1 MKNKIMNLAVAMLSL
16 AFLLT
21 GCSEE
26 DFPQPQ
32 QSGAAGTLHIASISI
47 DGQQVKSRAVADDG
61 NQYDFDEYAYNQ
73 SLNSFDEDGDE
84 LVVEYRFG
92 DGNAQVAFI
101 NYKDGNWSFTEASLS
116 ETGSELTNTGTPITI
131 VPGEGKKWKD
141 FVMAIGSNVDK
152 LISPDTYLDVAIV
165 QGNFD
170 KENIRLAADWLY
182 AYSEDGSLTVDTDIK
197 SPTLGAVSAT
207 LKHGFRSLL
216 RLPKS
221 AISIDAPNTYLVNG
235 QNYSVTG
242 LATLWAVMTNEGG
255 TYTFY
260 YPLTQVGSNLQSI
273 ISLQDCPY
281 LTGFKAVLYTTESGQ
296 PGDAGYDAT
305 KVLTLDLPLKAGT
318 ETSIRLE
325 ENYMYPL
332 TLNISPNS
340 SSVTLSGDGLG
351 KPGWGE
357 DEDETTLDNGLNEAQ
372 NELSYA
378 SGSDNNAGTFSVSGP
393 YGLMLLNMWMTGTLD
408 TDAFVATGFSG
419 ATDITDAINPL
430 AQNITI
436 TDDITLPNY
445 DGKSNWTRLGNA
457 DKPYTG
463 TIDGG
468 NYTLTGLLIRGYA
481 TFQGFVGYLGEGGK
495 VKNLTFKDAKV
506 LAFYDCVGIV
516 AGQNRGIVENCHTT
530 GNSLINIFEYIDD
543 VICYVGGIVGFN
555 DGMIS
560 ACINNAEINADGITR
575 IGGVVGLSSQNDV
588 VIACGNT
595 AMVNDEKYSGGIV
608 GENSGTVTASWTQTT
623 NEKNHLGEK
632 PTEERKNGVGYETNE
647 SIITAC
653 HVFSQASSVTAAD
666 ITTMNIA
673 IAAWN
678 ATNSS
683 KAVEYGWKAATTSGQ
698 WPSLAL
704 ITELSDSWPV
714 KEGGF
719 YKIGTDY
726 YTAAGVKVESHGVL
740 FTDGTDYYTAAG
752 KKLESHGVLF
762 TDGTDYYTAAGKK
775 LESLADFYTD
785 GTDYYT
791 AAGVKVEGFALT
803 DGTAT
808 VSTANALLLWN
819 ALAQTDL
826 TLNLTLTADITL
838 PEPAEGG
845 SNWTPVGTDV
855 SNPYTGTIDGG
866 GKTLTGMVINSTE
879 HNQGFVGNL
888 DEGGKVQNLT
898 FADATVISSSAS
910 SIGIV
915 AGINMGTVENCHTIG
930 KVEGEYSSIGGIVG
944 ENGLNAIITNCTNAA
959 TMEGEE
965 VSAGG
970 IAGINWGLV
979 SACINSGELSVTFT
993 ENGNIHLPD
1002 SPNDYSGVGGIVGD
1016 NYGDVIACGN
1026 TGTVNGK
1033 YNSGGIVG
1041 RHDGGSVIASWTQD
1055 TNETDN
1061 DGNAPS
1067 STENGVGNEASGC
1080 IITDCYVFG
1089 SASLVTQESITVM
1102 NAAIETYNS
1111 TASVKCL
1118 YRWEPAT
1125 GGYPTLK
1132 TVTE

>member
-1 MKNKIMNLAVAMLSL
+1 MNLAVAMLSV
-16 AFLLT
+16 AFLQT

-61 NQYDFDEYAYNQ
+61 KRYGFNEYAYNQ
-73 SLNSFDEDGDE
+73 SLNSFAEDGDE
-84 LVVEYRFG
+84 LVVEYCFG
-92 DGNAQVAFI
+92 DVSNHAFI

-116 ETGSELTNTGTPITI
+116 ETEVINTGNPITI
-131 VPGEGKKWKD
+131 VPGEGNDWKD
-141 FVMAIGSNVDK
+141 IVMEIGSNADIY
-152 LISPDTYLDVAIV
+152 LIGAEDAYADVATKLGIV

-182 AYSEDGSLTVDTDIK
+182 ADSRDGSLTVDTDIK

-221 AISIDAPNTYLVNG
+221 AISIDTRNPYLVGG

-242 LATLWAVMTNEGG
+242 LATLWAVMTREDG
-255 TYTFY
+255 TGTTYF
-260 YPLTQVGSNLQSI
+260 PLTQVDSNLQSI
-273 ISLQDCPY
+273 ICMVYWPY

-296 PGDAGYDAT
+296 PGNEGYDAT

-332 TLNISPNS
+332 TLNISPNR

-530 GNSLINIFEYIDD
+530 GNSLINIFDYFDD

-560 ACINNAEINADGITR
+560 ACINNAEINADGVTR
-575 IGGVVGLSSQNDV
+575 IGGVVGLSSRNDV

-653 HVFSQASSVTAAD
+653 HVFSQASSVTAEH

-714 KEGGF
+714 KVEDL
-719 YKIGTDY
+719 YKVGTDL
-726 YTAAGVKVESHGVL
+726 YTADGVKVENHGVL

-762 TDGTDYYTAAGKK
+762 TDGTDYYTAAGEKVDPIGT
-775 LESLADFYTD
+775 DFYTD

-791 AAGVKVEGFALT
+791 SAGVKVEDFALA

-826 TLNLTLTADITL
+826 DLNLTLTADITL

-866 GKTLTGMVINSTE
+866 GYTLTGMVINSTE
-879 HNQGFVGNL
+879 NNQGFVGYL
-888 DEGGKVQNLT
+888 GSAGKVQNLT
-898 FADATVISSSAS
+898 FANATVISSSS
-910 SIGIV
+910 SSGYSIGIV
-915 AGINMGTVENCHTIG
+915 VGYNEGTVENCHTIG
-930 KVEGEYSSIGGIVG
+930 TSSVEGLESVGGIVG
-944 ENGLNAIITNCTNAA
+944 SN
-959 TMEGEE
+959 
-965 VSAGG
+965 S
-970 IAGINWGLV
+970 GLV
-979 SACINSGELSVTFT
+979 FACINSSAVRATVEKNSFELYEFAV
-993 ENGNIHLPD
+993 G
-1002 SPNDYSGVGGIVGD
+1002 GVGGIVGD
-1016 NYGDVIACGN
+1016 NFGDVIACGN
-1026 TGTVNGK
+1026 TGAVNGK

-1041 RHDGGSVIASWTQD
+1041 RHDDGNVIASWTQN
-1055 TNETDN
+1055 TNETHN

-1067 STENGVGNEASGC
+1067 SPENGIGNEASEASGC
-1080 IITDCYVFG
+1080 IITDCYVL
-1089 SASLVTQESITVM
+1089 SEESDVTVSISNM
-1102 NAAIETYNS
+1102 NTAIEEYNS
-1111 TASVKCL
+1111 KASVKCL

>member
-1 MKNKIMNLAVAMLSL
+1 MKNKIMNLAVAMLSV
-16 AFLLT
+16 AFILT

-61 NQYDFDEYAYNQ
+61 NQYDFNEYAYNQ

-84 LVVEYRFG
+84 LLVVYSFSDSPNR
-92 DGNAQVAFI
+92 AFI
-101 NYKDGNWSFTEASLS
+101 NYKDGTWSFTEAQYLG
-116 ETGSELTNTGTPITI
+116 TGSEFTNTGNPITI
-131 VPGEGKKWKD
+131 IPGKDKTWGNLSEMIIASNEGAVLSGD
-141 FVMAIGSNVDK
+141 DDDGA
-152 LISPDTYLDVAIV
+152 YADVATKLGIV

-170 KENIRLAADWLY
+170 KKNIRLAADLLY
-182 AYSEDGSLTVDTDIK
+182 ADSRDGSLTVDTDIK

-207 LKHGFRSLL
+207 LKHVFRSLL

-221 AISIDAPNTYLVNG
+221 DISIDAPNTYLVNG

-242 LATLWAVMTNEGG
+242 LATLWAVMTNEDG
-255 TYTFY
+255 TGTNYF
-260 YPLTQVGSNLQSI
+260 PLTHVDSNLQSI
-273 ISLQDCPY
+273 ISLQDSPN

-305 KVLTLDLPLKAGT
+305 KVLTLDLPLKAGI
-318 ETSIRLE
+318 ETRIRLE

-332 TLNISPNS
+332 TLNISPNR

-357 DEDETTLDNGLNEAQ
+357 DEDETTLDNGLNEAK
-372 NELSYA
+372 NELSYT

-393 YGLMLLNMWMTGTLD
+393 NGLTLLNKWMMEAITTEAFQSAGFTG
-408 TDAFVATGFSG
+408 AN
-419 ATDITDAINPL
+419 DIPADVNPM
-430 AQNITI
+430 AQNITF
-436 TDDITLPNY
+436 TADITLPAPK
-445 DGKSNWTRLGNA
+445 DGESNWTPVGNA

-463 TIDGG
+463 TIDGAG
-468 NYTLTGLLIRGYA
+468 KTLTGMVINSTDRN
-481 TFQGFVGYLGEGGK
+481 QGFVGYLGEGGK
-495 VKNLTFKDAKV
+495 VQNLTFNDAQV
-506 LAFYDCVGIV
+506 TGEINTAIVVGRMV
-516 AGQNRGIVENCHTT
+516 KNSTVENCHTT
-530 GNSLINIFEYIDD
+530 ATSSVKSTIMDSGGL
-543 VICYVGGIVGFN
+543 VGYNRNGI
-555 DGMIS
+555 
-560 ACINNAEINADGITR
+560 ITR
-575 IGGVVGLSSQNDV
+575 CSNAAQVEGPAAI
-588 VIACGNT
+588 
-595 AMVNDEKYSGGIV
+595 GGIV
-608 GENSGTVTASWTQTT
+608 GENYGIVSACTNSGAVSADVFAGGIVGYSDGDVIACRNTGTVSGDKCVGGIVGQYSEGNVTASWTQDT
-623 NEKNHLGEK
+623 NEKDNEGIESSSG
-632 PTEERKNGVGYETNE
+632 NGVGGENGG
-647 SIITAC
+647 SITAC
-653 HVFSQASSVTAAD
+653 YVFGSASAVTAAH

-678 ATNSS
+678 ATDGNT
-683 KAVEYGWKAATTSGQ
+683 AVVYGWQAATSGQ

-726 YTAAGVKVESHGVL
+726 YTA
-740 FTDGTDYYTAAG
+740 T
-752 KKLESHGVLF
+752 
-762 TDGTDYYTAAGKK
+762 
-775 LESLADFYTD
+775 
-785 GTDYYT
+785 
-791 AAGVKVEGFALT
+791 GVKVEGFALA

-819 ALAQTDL
+819 AMAQRDL
-826 TLNLTLTADITL
+826 TLNLTLKANITL
-838 PEPAEGG
+838 PQPAEGG
-845 SNWTPVGTDV
+845 SNWTPVGKDD
-855 SNPYTGTIDGG
+855 PYTGTIDGDG
-866 GKTLTGMVINSTE
+866 HTLTGMVINSTE
-879 HNQGFVGNL
+879 GNQGFVGNL
-888 DEGGKVQNLT
+888 DEGGKVQNFT
-898 FADATVISSSAS
+898 FVNATVISSFAS

-979 SACINSGELSVTFT
+979 SACINSGALSVTFI
-993 ENGNIHLPD
+993 EDDYANLPGGSGD
-1002 SPNDYSGVGGIVGD
+1002 KSGVGGIVGD
-1016 NYGDVIACGN
+1016 NFGDVIACGN
-1026 TGTVNGK
+1026 TGTVDGT

-1041 RHDGGSVIASWTQD
+1041 RHDKGNVIASWTQD

-1061 DGNAPS
+1061 EGNAP
-1067 STENGVGNEASGC
+1067 STENGVGGENGGNIKA
-1080 IITDCYVFG
+1080 YNVFG
-1089 SASLVTQESITVM
+1089 SASAVAEDAVNAM
-1102 NAAIETYNS
+1102 NAAIVAYNNG
-1111 TASVKCL
+1111 ACL
-1118 YRWEPAT
+1118 YRWEPVT

>member
-1 MKNKIMNLAVAMLSL
+1 MKNKIMNLAVAMLSV
-16 AFLLT
+16 AFLQT

-47 DGQQVKSRAVADDG
+47 DGQQVKTRAVADDG
-61 NQYDFDEYAYNQ
+61 KQYDFNEYAYNQ

-84 LVVEYRFG
+84 LVVEYSFG
-92 DGNAQVAFI
+92 VVNAQVAFI

-116 ETGSELTNTGTPITI
+116 ETGSEFTNTGTPITI

-170 KENIRLAADWLY
+170 KENIRLVADWLY
-182 AYSEDGSLTVDTDIK
+182 ADTDDGITVDTDIK

-207 LKHGFRSLL
+207 LKHKDRALL

-260 YPLTQVGSNLQSI
+260 YPLTSVGSNLQSI
-273 ISLQDCPY
+273 IHMRSSPN

-296 PGDAGYDAT
+296 PGDEGYDAT

-332 TLNISPNS
+332 TLNISPNR

-357 DEDETTLDNGLNEAQ
+357 DEDETTLDNGLNDLAAKAKT
-372 NELSYA
+372 ELSYTV
-378 SGSDNNAGTFSVSGP
+378 STSTFSVSGP
-393 YGLMLLNMWMTGTLD
+393 NGLMLLNKWMTEGISTEALKSV
-408 TDAFVATGFSG
+408 AFEG
-419 ATDITDAINPL
+419 ANNITNDDDPLYPL
-430 AQNITI
+430 AQNITF
-436 TDDITLPNY
+436 TADITLPAPK
-445 DGKSNWTRLGNA
+445 DGESNWTPVGNGGA
-457 DKPYTG
+457 PYSG
-463 TIDGG
+463 TIDGAG
-468 NYTLTGLLIRGYA
+468 KTLTGMVINSTDRW
-481 TFQGFVGYLGEGGK
+481 QGFVGILGEGGK
-495 VKNLTFKDAKV
+495 VQNLTFNDAQV
-506 LAFYDCVGIV
+506 TGEWNTAIVVGRMLK
-516 AGQNRGIVENCHTT
+516 NSTVENCHTT
-530 GNSLINIFEYIDD
+530 GTSSVKSTTIDLGGLVGYNSNGIITRCSNAAQVEGLG
-543 VICYVGGIVGFN
+543 VIGGIVGEN
-555 DGMIS
+555 YGIVS
-560 ACINNAEINADGITR
+560 ACINSGAVSADVFAGGIVGHC
-575 IGGVVGLSSQNDV
+575 GGS

-595 AMVNDEKYSGGIV
+595 GTVNGNKYVGGILGSHNEGNV
-608 GENSGTVTASWTQTT
+608 IASWTQDT
-623 NEKNHLGEK
+623 NEKDSDGIESS
-632 PTEERKNGVGYETNE
+632 PENGVGGENGG
-647 SIITAC
+647 SITAC
-653 HVFSQASSVTAAD
+653 YVFGSASAVTAAD

-683 KAVEYGWKAATTSGQ
+683 KAVAYGWQATTSGQ

-714 KEGGF
+714 KEGSF
-719 YKIGTDY
+719 YKIGTNY
-726 YTAAGVKVESHGVL
+726 YTATGVKV
-740 FTDGTDYYTAAG
+740 DPIGT
-752 KKLESHGVLF
+752 
-762 TDGTDYYTAAGKK
+762 
-775 LESLADFYTD
+775 DFYTD

-791 AAGVKVEGFALT
+791 AAGVKVEGFALA

-819 ALAQTDL
+819 ALAQTDP
-826 TLNLTLTADITL
+826 TLNLTLKANIIL

-845 SNWTPVGTDV
+845 SNWTPVGKDD
-855 SNPYTGTIDGG
+855 PYTGTIDGDG
-866 GKTLTGMVINSTE
+866 HTLTGMVINSTE
-879 HNQGFVGNL
+879 GNQGFVGNL

-898 FADATVISSSAS
+898 FANATVISSFSS

-915 AGINMGTVENCHTIG
+915 AGVNMGTVENCHTTG
-930 KVEGEYSSIGGIVG
+930 TVKGESSSIGGIVG
-944 ENGLNAIITNCTNAA
+944 GNVSKAIITNCTNAA
-959 TMEGEE
+959 TMEGED

-970 IAGINWGLV
+970 IAGSNSGLV

-993 ENGNIHLPD
+993 EDGNIHLPD
-1002 SPNDYSGVGGIVGD
+1002 LPNDYSGVGGIVGD
-1016 NYGDVIACGN
+1016 NFGDVIACGN
-1026 TGTVNGK
+1026 TGAVNGK

-1089 SASLVTQESITVM
+1089 SASPVTQESITAM

-1111 TASVKCL
+1111 KASVKCL

>member
-1 MKNKIMNLAVAMLSL
+1 MKNKIMNLAVAMLSV
-16 AFLLT
+16 AFLQT

-32 QSGAAGTLHIASISI
+32 QSGTAGTLHIASISI

-61 NQYDFDEYAYNQ
+61 KQYGFKEYAYNQ

-84 LVVEYRFG
+84 LVVVYSFSDSPNR
-92 DGNAQVAFI
+92 AFI
-101 NYKDGNWSFTEASLS
+101 NYKDGNWSFTEASES
-116 ETGSELTNTGTPITI
+116 ETEVINTGNPITI
-131 VPGEGKKWKD
+131 VPGEGKNWKD
-141 FVMAIGSNVDK
+141 IVMAIGSNADFNLVGAD
-152 LISPDTYLDVAIV
+152 DAYADVATKLGIV

-170 KENIRLAADWLY
+170 KENIRLAADLLY

-221 AISIDAPNTYLVNG
+221 AISIDTRNPYLVGG

-242 LATLWAVMTNEGG
+242 LATLWAVMTKEGG
-255 TYTFY
+255 TGTTYF
-260 YPLTQVGSNLQSI
+260 PLTQVDSNLQSI

-296 PGDAGYDAT
+296 PGDEGYDAT

-318 ETSIRLE
+318 ETLIRLE

-357 DEDETTLDNGLNEAQ
+357 DEDETTLDNGLNEAK
-372 NELSYA
+372 NELSYTG
-378 SGSDNNAGTFSVSGP
+378 GSDNNAGTFSVNGP
-393 YGLMLLNMWMTGTLD
+393 YGLTLLNMWMTGAISTEVFKSV
-408 TDAFVATGFSG
+408 AFEG
-419 ATDITDAINPL
+419 ANNITDAINPL

-530 GNSLINIFEYIDD
+530 GNSLINIFDYFDD

-560 ACINNAEINADGITR
+560 ACINNAEINADGVTR
-575 IGGVVGLSSQNDV
+575 IGGVVGLSSKNDV

-653 HVFSQASSVTAAD
+653 HVFSQASSVTAEH

-678 ATNSS
+678 ATDGNI
-683 KAVEYGWKAATTSGQ
+683 AVAYGWKAATSGQ

-714 KEGGF
+714 KVEDL
-719 YKIGTDY
+719 YKVDTDL
-726 YTAAGVKVESHGVL
+726 YTADGVKLESHGVL

-762 TDGTDYYTAAGKK
+762 TDGTDYYTAAGVKVDPIGT
-775 LESLADFYTD
+775 DFYID

-791 AAGVKVEGFALT
+791 SAGVKVEDFELA

-808 VSTANALLLWN
+808 VSKDNANALLLWN

-826 TLNLTLTADITL
+826 DLNLTLKANITL

-845 SNWTPVGTDV
+845 SNWTPVGNIST
-855 SNPYTGTIDGG
+855 PYTGTIDGG
-866 GKTLTGMVINSTE
+866 GHTLTGMVINSTGY
-879 HNQGFVGNL
+879 NLGFVGNL
-888 DEGGKVQNLT
+888 NDGGKVQNLT
-898 FADATVISSSAS
+898 FADATVISSSGYN
-910 SIGIV
+910 IGIV
-915 AGINMGTVENCHTIG
+915 VGLNKESTVENCHTTG
-930 KVEGEYSSIGGIVG
+930 SSSVKGYATVGGIVG
-944 ENGLNAIITNCTNAA
+944 SNQ
-959 TMEGEE
+959 EGF
-965 VSAGG
+965 
-970 IAGINWGLV
+970 V
-979 SACINSGELSVTFT
+979 SACINRSAVSATVINEGFL
-993 ENGNIHLPD
+993 G
-1002 SPNDYSGVGGIVGD
+1002 GVGGIVGD
-1016 NYGDVIACGN
+1016 NLGDVIACGN
-1026 TGTVNGK
+1026 TGVVSGYINV
-1033 YNSGGIVG
+1033 GGIVG
-1041 RHDGGSVIASWTQD
+1041 NHYEGNVIASWTQD
-1055 TNETDN
+1055 TNEKDN

-1067 STENGVGNEASGC
+1067 STENGVGQEWDG
-1080 IITDCYVFG
+1080 IITACHVF
-1089 SASLVTQESITVM
+1089 SQASDVTTELISDM
-1102 NAAIETYNS
+1102 NKAIEKYN
-1111 TASVKCL
+1111 
-1118 YRWEPAT
+1118 YRWEAVT
-1125 GGYPTLK
+1125 DGYPTLK

>member
-1 MKNKIMNLAVAMLSL
+1 MKNKIMNLAVAMLSV

-61 NQYDFDEYAYNQ
+61 NQYDFNEYAYNQ
-73 SLNSFDEDGDE
+73 SLNSFAEDGDE
-84 LVVEYRFG
+84 LVVEYSFG
-92 DGNAQVAFI
+92 VVNPQVAFI
-101 NYKDGNWSFTEASLS
+101 NYKDGNWSFTEASVS
-116 ETGSELTNTGTPITI
+116 ETEVINTGNPITI

-170 KENIRLAADWLY
+170 KENIRLVADWLY
-182 AYSEDGSLTVDTDIK
+182 ADTDDGITVDTDIK

-207 LKHGFRSLL
+207 LKHKDRALL
-216 RLPKS
+216 RLPKL
-221 AISIDAPNTYLVNG
+221 AIRIDAPNTYLVNG

-273 ISLQDCPY
+273 IHMRSSPN

-296 PGDAGYDAT
+296 PGDVGYDAT

-318 ETSIRLE
+318 ETRIRLE

-332 TLNISPNS
+332 TLSISPNR

-357 DEDETTLDNGLNEAQ
+357 DEDETTLDNGLNDLAAKAKT
-372 NELSYA
+372 ELSYTV
-378 SGSDNNAGTFSVSGP
+378 STSTFSVSGP
-393 YGLMLLNMWMTGTLD
+393 NGLMLLNKWMTEGISTEALKSV
-408 TDAFVATGFSG
+408 AFEG
-419 ATDITDAINPL
+419 ANDIPADVNPM
-430 AQNITI
+430 AQNITF
-436 TDDITLPNY
+436 TADITLPAPK
-445 DGKSNWTRLGNA
+445 DGQSNWTPVGKDGIL
-457 DKPYTG
+457 YTG
-463 TIDGG
+463 TIDGAG
-468 NYTLTGLLIRGYA
+468 KTLTGMVINS
-481 TFQGFVGYLGEGGK
+481 TDNWQGFVGVLGEGGK
-495 VKNLTFKDAKV
+495 VQNLTFNDAQV
-506 LAFYDCVGIV
+506 TGEWNTAIVVGRMV
-516 AGQNRGIVENCHTT
+516 KNSTVENCHTT
-530 GNSLINIFEYIDD
+530 GTSSVKSTKLDLGGLVGYNSNGIITRCSNAAQVEGPG
-543 VICYVGGIVGFN
+543 VIGGIVGEN
-555 DGMIS
+555 YGIVS
-560 ACINNAEINADGITR
+560 ACINS
-575 IGGVVGLSSQNDV
+575 GVVSAADLIAGGIVGGNILGL

-595 AMVNDEKYSGGIV
+595 GVVSGDTNVGGIV
-608 GENSGTVTASWTQTT
+608 GRHDGGNVIASWTQDT
-623 NEKNHLGEK
+623 NEKDSEDNAPALG
-632 PTEERKNGVGYETNE
+632 TENGVGLENGG
-647 SIITAC
+647 SITAC
-653 HVFSQASSVTAAD
+653 HVFSEASSVTAAD

-678 ATNSS
+678 ATDGNT
-683 KAVEYGWKAATTSGQ
+683 AVAYGWKAATSGQ

-704 ITELSDSWPV
+704 ITELSQSWPV

-719 YKIGTDY
+719 YKIDTDY
-726 YTAAGVKVESHGVL
+726 YTAAGVKV
-740 FTDGTDYYTAAG
+740 DPIGTD
-752 KKLESHGVLF
+752 
-762 TDGTDYYTAAGKK
+762 
-775 LESLADFYTD
+775 FYID

-791 AAGVKVEGFALT
+791 AAGVKVEGFELA
-803 DGTAT
+803 DGTAS

-819 ALAQTDL
+819 AMAQTHP
-826 TLNLTLTADITL
+826 TLNLTLDDNITL
-838 PEPAEGG
+838 PQPAEGG
-845 SNWTPVGTDV
+845 SNWTPVGNSET
-855 SNPYTGTIDGG
+855 PYTGTIDGDG
-866 GKTLTGMVINSTE
+866 HTLTGMVINSTE
-879 HNQGFVGNL
+879 NNQGFVGYL

-898 FADATVISSSAS
+898 FANATVTSGTPV
-910 SIGIV
+910 GIV
-915 AGINMGTVENCHTIG
+915 VGNNMGTVENCHTTG
-930 KVEGEYSSIGGIVG
+930 TVKGEYSSIGGIVG

-970 IAGINWGLV
+970 IAGINKGLV
-979 SACINSGELSVTFT
+979 SACINSGALSVTFI
-993 ENGNIHLPD
+993 EDGNIHLPGGSGD
-1002 SPNDYSGVGGIVGD
+1002 KSGVGGIVGD

-1026 TGTVNGK
+1026 TGTINRK

-1041 RHDGGSVIASWTQD
+1041 RHDGGNVIASWTQD

-1067 STENGVGNEASGC
+1067 SPENGVGNEASGC
-1080 IITDCYVFG
+1080 SITDCYVFG
-1089 SASLVTQESITVM
+1089 SASAVAEDAVNAM
-1102 NAAIETYNS
+1102 NAAIVDYNNG

-1118 YRWEPAT
+1118 YSWSWESVT
-1125 GGYPTLK
+1125 DGYPTLK